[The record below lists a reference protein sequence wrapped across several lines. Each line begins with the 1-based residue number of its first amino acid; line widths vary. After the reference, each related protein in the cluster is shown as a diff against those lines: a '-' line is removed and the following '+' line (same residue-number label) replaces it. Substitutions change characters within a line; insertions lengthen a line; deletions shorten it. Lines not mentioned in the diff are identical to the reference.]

1 MKLYV
6 NEDKTNLC
14 LDAPCGTYATDYL
27 SPSSSV
33 LCCCLHLPPAVP
45 EICCS
50 HFCLLI
56 SFFQVFCGRPVFL
69 WWYSV
74 HCSICLAVKKRTVE
88 KSKYFTV
95 LITFV
100 FWNKLKMKLTRKIF
114 VLTGVPYFDCY
125 TICQASAASV
135 TVAKTYIHISRFD
148 CIYYLYVLCYHG
160 VATDTLV
167 D

>member
-1 MKLYV
+1 MPWCSLWNIRHRLLV
-6 NEDKTNLC
+6 SIQLC
-14 LDAPCGTYATDYL
+14 LVLLP
-27 SPSSSV
+27 PSSSSCTRN
-33 LCCCLHLPPAVP
+33 LLLPFLSPD
-45 EICCS
+45 
-50 HFCLLI
+50 L
-56 SFFQVFCGRPVFL
+56 FFQVFCGRPVFL

-135 TVAKTYIHISRFD
+135 TVTKTYIHISRFD